1 MEPNLKEPYRLK
13 DPNGLASYLQ
23 SKVEIDKAE
32 LTRQLH
38 DNLGGLIVAALMDAA
53 WAEQNLVASAGQAQE
68 KLRRVRQSLGAA
80 IDLKRK
86 LIEELRPTLLDNF
99 GLFAALS
106 WQLKHRG
113 AQPQL
118 RISEKFPDTEPQLA
132 AETAIAL
139 FRYFEEALHL
149 IVQDKSAT
157 SVHLEATIENS
168 RLRVALSHDGKPF
181 TDRDDSDFPEFA
193 SLKHRIWRLQG
204 GFEISQNGATS
215 MLCALVPL
223 KSHDDSAVG
232 T

>member
-1 MEPNLKEPYRLK
+1 MSNCKEPYQLK

-23 SKVEIDKAE
+23 AKVEMDKAE

-38 DNLGGLIVAALMDAA
+38 DNMGGLIVAALMDTA
-53 WAEQNLVASAGQAQE
+53 WAEQNLASAAGQVQE

-113 AQPQL
+113 AESSL
-118 RISEKFPDTEPQLA
+118 RTSEKFPAAEPHLDS
-132 AETAIAL
+132 ETAIAL
-139 FRYFEEALHL
+139 FRYVEEALHL
-149 IVQDKSAT
+149 IVRDKTAGA
-157 SVHLEATIENS
+157 VNLEITLDDESLNI
-168 RLRVALSHDGKPF
+168 VLSHDGAPF
-181 TDRDDSDFPEFA
+181 VESDDRDFPEFA

-204 GFEISQNGATS
+204 TFEVRQSAAASILSAS
-215 MLCALVPL
+215 VPL
-223 KSHDDSAVG
+223 
-232 T
+232 

>member
-1 MEPNLKEPYRLK
+1 MESSCTEPYRLK

-38 DNLGGLIVAALMDAA
+38 DNLGGLIVAALMDTA
-53 WAEQNLVASAGQAQE
+53 WAEQNLTASMGQAQE

-106 WQLKHRG
+106 WQLKHRC
-113 AQPQL
+113 AQPPL
-118 RISEKFPDTEPQLA
+118 RITEKFPDTEPQL
-132 AETAIAL
+132 TADTSIAL

-149 IVQDKSAT
+149 VVQDKSAT
-157 SVHLEATIENS
+157 SVDLEATIEKS
-168 RLRVALSHDGKPF
+168 ALRVALSYDGRPF
-181 TDRDDSDFPEFA
+181 MERDDSDFPEFA
-193 SLKHRIWRLQG
+193 SLKHRIWRLHG
-204 GFEISQNGATS
+204 SFEVSQNGGTS
-215 MLCALVPL
+215 ILCARVPL
-223 KSHDDSAVG
+223 AMSEHHSQS
-232 T
+232 

>member
-1 MEPNLKEPYRLK
+1 MESNCTEPYRLK

-38 DNLGGLIVAALMDAA
+38 DNLGGLIVAALMDTA
-53 WAEQNLVASAGQAQE
+53 WAEQNLTASAGQAQE

-86 LIEELRPTLLDNF
+86 LIEELWPTLLDNF

-106 WQLKHRG
+106 WQLKQRC
-113 AQPQL
+113 AQPPL
-118 RISEKFPDTEPQLA
+118 RVTEKFPDAEPQLS
-132 AETAIAL
+132 AETGIAL

-157 SVHLEATIENS
+157 SVDLEATIENS
-168 RLRVALSHDGKPF
+168 CLRVALSHDGRPF
-181 TDRDDSDFPEFA
+181 TERDDSDFPEFA
-193 SLKHRIWRLQG
+193 SLKHRIWRLHGKFEVSQSG
-204 GFEISQNGATS
+204 GASF
-215 MLCALVPL
+215 LCAVVPL
-223 KSHDDSAVG
+223 AMSEHRAAP
-232 T
+232 